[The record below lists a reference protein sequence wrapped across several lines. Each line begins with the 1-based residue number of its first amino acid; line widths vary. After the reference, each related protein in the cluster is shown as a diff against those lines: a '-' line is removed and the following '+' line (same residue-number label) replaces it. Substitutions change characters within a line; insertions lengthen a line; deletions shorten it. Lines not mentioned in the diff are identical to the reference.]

1 MENPNKFLQKI
12 ISDPDIILLLNSIYD
27 GVYIVNREREILFW
41 NKGAEKLT
49 GHQAKDV
56 TNHRCSDNIL
66 DHIDE
71 NGNLLCNG
79 NCPLAECMMLDKNT
93 ERKVYPLSRDK
104 RRFPVLTRVGPIKDH
119 NGEIVGAIEV
129 FRDITKEEE
138 LRILQDKFN
147 NLIKKYVSTTTYENV
162 VHQAML
168 GKKGLVQLCDLTI
181 LYVDVVGFSLFA
193 NRNPLPDIAEMLNDV
208 FGLCE
213 LITKKYHGDIDKFI
227 GDAIMATFVDANDA
241 VKAAEDI
248 LNELAVFN
256 KLRKKD
262 KKELIKLHIGIN
274 SGKVIQ
280 AEIGTSERKD
290 LTVLGESVNIAA
302 RIQEMSK
309 PGKIY
314 ISESTFSRLRDTSDF
329 IFYKKATI
337 KGRKE
342 PISIFKSK

>member
-119 NGEIVGAIEV
+119 NGEMLEQLKFSGISQRRRTAY
-129 FRDITKEEE
+129 ITGQ
-138 LRILQDKFN
+138 IQQPDKKICINN
-147 NLIKKYVSTTTYENV
+147 NL
-162 VHQAML
+162 
-168 GKKGLVQLCDLTI
+168 
-181 LYVDVVGFSLFA
+181 
-193 NRNPLPDIAEMLNDV
+193 
-208 FGLCE
+208 
-213 LITKKYHGDIDKFI
+213 
-227 GDAIMATFVDANDA
+227 
-241 VKAAEDI
+241 
-248 LNELAVFN
+248 
-256 KLRKKD
+256 
-262 KKELIKLHIGIN
+262 
-274 SGKVIQ
+274 
-280 AEIGTSERKD
+280 
-290 LTVLGESVNIAA
+290 
-302 RIQEMSK
+302 
-309 PGKIY
+309 
-314 ISESTFSRLRDTSDF
+314 
-329 IFYKKATI
+329 
-337 KGRKE
+337 
-342 PISIFKSK
+342 